1 MSNYNGTL
9 FRIFFIFLFLIS
21 FWASIS
27 FVVFLCVTYL
37 FNLNASLSIL
47 IYILVAILFIRVF
60 YPKFIF
66 RN

>member
-1 MSNYNGTL
+1 MNNYNGTL
-9 FRIFFIFLFLIS
+9 IRVFFIFVFLIS
-21 FWASIS
+21 FWLFLSIPL
-27 FVVFLCVTYL
+27 FFAVIYL

-47 IYILVAILFIRVF
+47 IYIIIAVLFIRVF